1 MKFAILISLVN
12 LLSVSC
18 AANDVN
24 DLNIRGR
31 HPHILQD
38 LFEKWILKHEKVYE
52 SIEEEKNRF
61 KIWKDSN
68 FFIEQHNNKIPKLSY
83 TLAHNEYSDLLPIE
97 FRQRFKL
104 GEFSPGVPSSV
115 NDKILNRQ
123 KDGHEST
130 SRKLKTLVELPEEV
144 DWVAAGAVT
153 GVKDQ
158 GSCGSCWAFSAIGA
172 IESAKFLGSTH
183 ELVSLSEQHLID
195 CDHSDKGCNGGLM
208 DNAFGWDEKH
218 EGVCSEEDYP
228 YVMRKH
234 FLCQQRKCSV
244 VAGTKV
250 SNFVDVEPND
260 RSLREALTKQP
271 ISVAIESHQQV
282 FQFYSSGVFDSASCG
297 SDVDHGVLM
306 VGYGTEDGKDY
317 YKIKNSWGTSWG
329 EDGYIKFT
337 RDSSDPN
344 GQCGVY
350 SIVSYP
356 ETNK

>member
-1 MKFAILISLVN
+1 MKFAFVTTLVT
-12 LLSVSC
+12 LLSIGC

-24 DLNIRGR
+24 IQNVRGR
-31 HPHILQD
+31 HSHVLQD
-38 LFEKWILKHEKVYE
+38 LFQQWILKHEKVYE

-61 KIWKDSN
+61 KIWKDN
-68 FFIEQHNNKIPKLSY
+68 NYFIEVHNNKIPKPSY

-104 GEFSPGVPSSV
+104 GEFSPGVPASI
-115 NDKILNRQ
+115 NDKFLKRQ
-123 KDGHEST
+123 KEGYEST
-130 SRKLKTLVELPEEV
+130 SRQLTSSVELPEEV

-153 GVKDQ
+153 EVKDQ

-172 IESAKFLGSTH
+172 IESAKFLATN

-195 CDHSDKGCNGGLM
+195 CDRGDKGCNGGLM
-208 DNAFGWDEKH
+208 DNAFSWDEKH

-228 YVMRKH
+228 YVMKKH
-234 FLCQQRKCSV
+234 FLCQQRKCNV
-244 VAGTKV
+244 VSGTKV

-260 RSLREALTKQP
+260 LALREALTKQP

-282 FQFYSSGVFDSASCG
+282 FQFYSSGVFDAASCG

-317 YKIKNSWGTSWG
+317 YKIKNSWGSSWG
-329 EDGYIKFT
+329 EDGYIKVT

-356 ETNK
+356 EMNK